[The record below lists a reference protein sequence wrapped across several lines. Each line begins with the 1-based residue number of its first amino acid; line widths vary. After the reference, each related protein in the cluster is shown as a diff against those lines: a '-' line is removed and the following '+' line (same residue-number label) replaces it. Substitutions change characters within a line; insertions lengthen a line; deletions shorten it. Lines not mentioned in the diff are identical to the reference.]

1 MRARAGAD
9 VDEVIRRAHRVL
21 IVLDDDERVAKVAQ
35 SLERGEQLVVVAL
48 VQADG
53 RLVEDIEHAHQ
64 ARADLRRETDAL
76 RLAAGERCARARERQ
91 VFQTHRAQEAEAVFD
106 LLQNALADA
115 HLLLGQ
121 RQLIHKVERVD
132 DGFFAVV
139 ADTKSADRDGEGF
152 AAEPL
157 AAAGGA
163 GALAHAGL

>member
-9 VDEVIRRAHRVL
+9 VDEVVRRAHRVL
-21 IVLDDDERVAKVAQ
+21 IVLDDDERIAEVAQ
-35 SLERGEQLVVVAL
+35 TFQGGEQLVVVAL

-53 RLVEDIEHAHQ
+53 RLVEDIEDAHQ

-76 RLAAGERCARARERQ
+76 RLAAGERRARARERQ
-91 VFQTHRAQEAEAVFD
+91 VFQTYRAQEAEAVFD

-139 ADTKSADRDGEGF
+139 ADAKSADRDGEGF

>member
-1 MRARAGAD
+1 MRTRAGTD
-9 VDEVIRRAHRVL
+9 VDEVVRRAHRVL
-21 IVLDDDERVAKVAQ
+21 IVLDNDERIAEVAQ

-64 ARADLRRETDAL
+64 ARADLRRQTDTL
-76 RLAAGERCARARERQ
+76 RFAAGERRARARERQ
-91 VFQTHRAQEAEAVFD
+91 VFQTYRAQEAEAIFD

-115 HLLLGQ
+115 HLLLTQ

-139 ADTKSADRDGEGF
+139 ADAKSADRDGEGF

-157 AAAGGA
+157 AAATGT

>member
-1 MRARAGAD
+1 M
-9 VDEVIRRAHRVL
+9 
-21 IVLDDDERVAKVAQ
+21 LDDDERVAKVAQ

-48 VQADG
+48 VQADR
-53 RLVEDIEHAHQ
+53 RLVKDIENAHQ

-76 RLAAGERCARARERQ
+76 RLAAGECRARARERQ
-91 VFQTHRAQEAEAVFD
+91 VFQTYRAQEAEAVFD

-139 ADTKSADRDGEGF
+139 ADAKSADRDGKGF
-152 AAEPL
+152 AAQPL

-163 GALAHAGL
+163 GTLAHAGL

>member
-1 MRARAGAD
+1 MRACAGTD
-9 VDEVIRRAHRVL
+9 VDEVVRRAHRVL
-21 IVLDDDERVAKVAQ
+21 VVLDDDERVAEVAQ
-35 SLERGEQLVVVAL
+35 TFQGGEQLVVVAL
-48 VQADG
+48 VQPDG
-53 RLVEDIEHAHQ
+53 RLVENIENAHQ
-64 ARADLRRETDAL
+64 ARADLGRKADAL
-76 RLAAGERCARARERQ
+76 GFAAGERRARARKRQ
-91 VFQTHRAQEAEAVFD
+91 VFESYRAQEAEAVFD

-139 ADTKSADRDGEGF
+139 ADAKSADRDGEGF

>member
-9 VDEVIRRAHRVL
+9 VDEVVRRAHRVL
-21 IVLDDDERVAKVAQ
+21 IVLDDNERVAKVAQ

-48 VQADG
+48 VQSDR
-53 RLVEDIEHAHQ
+53 RLVKDIENAHQ
-64 ARADLRRETDAL
+64 ARTDLRCQTDAL
-76 RLAAGERCARARERQ
+76 RFAAGERRARARKRQ
-91 VFQTHRAQEAEAVFD
+91 VFESYRAQEAKAVFD

-139 ADTKSADRDGEGF
+139 ADTKVPDRDREGF

-163 GALAHAGL
+163 GTLAHAGL

>member
-9 VDEVIRRAHRVL
+9 VDEVVRRAHRVL
-21 IVLDDDERVAKVAQ
+21 VVLDDDERVAEVAQ
-35 SLERGEQLVVVAL
+35 TFQGGEQLVVVAL
-48 VQADG
+48 VQSDG

-64 ARADLRRETDAL
+64 ARADLRRHPDAL
-76 RLAAGERCARARERQ
+76 GFAARERRARARERQ
-91 VFQTHRAQEAEAVFD
+91 VFESYRAQEAEAVFD

-163 GALAHAGL
+163 GTLAHAGL